1 VHNLYD
7 YVRSDIKANPL
18 RIKEWD
24 FYQITD
30 ERYTMQMTIGTL
42 SYGGMSGVT
51 LFDRQTGERFECNDL
66 ALLPFDKYHLPTNT
80 EIPHTITIDKKNFY
94 MSFDVTETK
103 RRLTLRGQN
112 RKGGDFKADIVYEV
126 MPGLES
132 LVMAVPF
139 AQKGHFYLNQKINC
153 MPVTGCVRIGRKVIE
168 FKPDTAFGLLDW
180 GRGVWTYK
188 NTWYWGSASGLVDGE
203 RFGFNI
209 GYGFG
214 NTRAASENML
224 FYKGRAHKLSQVIF
238 HIPGDGG
245 RATPDYM
252 RPWTFTSDDGR
263 FEMDYTPV
271 LDRASCSDVGLIK
284 SDQHQVFGVFNGRAV
299 LDDGTVLNVKDLPG
313 FAEKVINKW

>member
-1 VHNLYD
+1 MQRGEILMQNQITKRTRLLDAQGNVAEPGYCVHNLYD

-168 FKPDTAFGLLDW
+168 FKPDT
-180 GRGVWTYK
+180 
-188 NTWYWGSASGLVDGE
+188 
-203 RFGFNI
+203 
-209 GYGFG
+209 
-214 NTRAASENML
+214 
-224 FYKGRAHKLSQVIF
+224 
-238 HIPGDGG
+238 
-245 RATPDYM
+245 
-252 RPWTFTSDDGR
+252 
-263 FEMDYTPV
+263 
-271 LDRASCSDVGLIK
+271 DRK
-284 SDQHQVFGVFNGRAV
+284 SVV
-299 LDDGTVLNVKDLPG
+299 
-313 FAEKVINKW
+313 

>member
-1 VHNLYD
+1 MQEHAV
-7 YVRSDIKANPL
+7 VEPL
-18 RIKEWD
+18 
-24 FYQITD
+24 
-30 ERYTMQMTIGTL
+30 ERG
-42 SYGGMSGVT
+42 
-51 LFDRQTGERFECNDL
+51 RERGSL
-66 ALLPFDKYHLPTNT
+66 PVAQGLRPGIPRRAALLFLHG
-80 EIPHTITIDKKNFY
+80 H
-94 MSFDVTETK
+94 V
-103 RRLTLRGQN
+103 Q
-112 RKGGDFKADIVYEV
+112 
-126 MPGLES
+126 
-132 LVMAVPF
+132 AVV
-139 AQKGHFYLNQKINC
+139 C
-153 MPVTGCVRIGRKVIE
+153 
-168 FKPDTAFGLLDW
+168 LLYTS
-180 GRGVWTYK
+180 TYK

-214 NTRAASENML
+214 NTSAASENML

>member
-1 VHNLYD
+1 MQRGEILMQNQITKRTRLLDAQGNVAEPGYCVHNLYD

-180 GRGVWTYK
+180 GRGVWTYH
-188 NTWYWGSASGLVDGE
+188 NTWYWGCLL
-203 RFGFNI
+203 
-209 GYGFG
+209 Y
-214 NTRAASENML
+214 
-224 FYKGRAHKLSQVIF
+224 
-238 HIPGDGG
+238 
-245 RATPDYM
+245 
-252 RPWTFTSDDGR
+252 TSPSPRD
-263 FEMDYTPV
+263 
-271 LDRASCSDVGLIK
+271 
-284 SDQHQVFGVFNGRAV
+284 
-299 LDDGTVLNVKDLPG
+299 
-313 FAEKVINKW
+313 